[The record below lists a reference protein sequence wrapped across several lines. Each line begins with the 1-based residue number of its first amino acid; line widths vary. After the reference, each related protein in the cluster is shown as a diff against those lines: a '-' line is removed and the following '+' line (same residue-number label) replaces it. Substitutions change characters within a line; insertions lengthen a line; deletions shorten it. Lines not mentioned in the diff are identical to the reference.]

1 LNSTVYL
8 DYLQMDR
15 SYIEFKSNYYFSL

>member
-15 SYIEFKSNYYFSL
+15 SYIEFESNYYFSL